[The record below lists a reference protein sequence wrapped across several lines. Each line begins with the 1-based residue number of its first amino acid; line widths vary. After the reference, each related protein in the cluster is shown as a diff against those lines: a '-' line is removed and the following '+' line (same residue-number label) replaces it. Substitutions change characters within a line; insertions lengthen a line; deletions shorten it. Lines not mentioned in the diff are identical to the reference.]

1 LSNDL
6 DENLNFHIVD
16 NIFFY
21 VNAKELN
28 DILSSSR
35 HTQVN
40 EDDDSNEINIKD
52 CDENEDESID
62 KEEDNSD

>member
-1 LSNDL
+1 
-6 DENLNFHIVD
+6 
-16 NIFFY
+16 
-21 VNAKELN
+21 LN

-40 EDDDSNEINIKD
+40 EDDDSNEINVKD